1 MERRADR
8 SEVSLVTPVAE
19 AAGSDRRNGTMS
31 ADVIKVDSH
40 EGDPKVTKESKK
52 KDI

>member
-19 AAGSDRRNGTMS
+19 AAGSDKRNGTMS
-31 ADVIKVDSH
+31 ADVKVNSH
-40 EGDPKVTKESKK
+40 EGDPKIMKGSKK